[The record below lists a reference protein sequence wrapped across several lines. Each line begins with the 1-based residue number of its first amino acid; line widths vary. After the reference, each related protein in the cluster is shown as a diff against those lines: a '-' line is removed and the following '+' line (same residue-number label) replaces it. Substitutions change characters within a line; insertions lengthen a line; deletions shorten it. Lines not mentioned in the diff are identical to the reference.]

1 MPTVVGN
8 LEEPVMNLPARTDVL
23 ISGAGPA
30 GLTAAIALADA
41 GVDFVLLD
49 RQAEGANTSRA
60 CVVHARTL
68 EVLAELGV
76 TERLTELG
84 VMVPT
89 FTVRD
94 GATVLAKV
102 PFGGLP
108 TAYPYTLMVPQ
119 DRTEA
124 VLLERLREAGGDV
137 HRPYEVTAVAGDD
150 TGVTVTVQDADG
162 AASSVRARYVIGA
175 DGMHSTVRE
184 QAGIGFTG
192 AAYGE
197 SFVLADVRMSWPL
210 DREEVSL
217 HLSPEGVTVV
227 APLPGADD
235 HYRLVATVA
244 EAPEKPDIAEI
255 QSIVDKRGPEGSRS
269 RVTEVLWS
277 SRFRVHHRVA
287 DHYRAGRV
295 LLAGDAAHVHS
306 PAGGQGMN
314 TGIQDAVALGRLLAR
329 VLAGEPD
336 ALLDTYETTRRPIAT
351 GVVAFTDRMTRMAT
365 LRPRPARL
373 LRNTVMKLAFGLPPV
388 RAKMA
393 YQLAE
398 LAAR

>member
-1 MPTVVGN
+1 
-8 LEEPVMNLPARTDVL
+8 MNLPTRTDVL
-23 ISGAGPA
+23 IAGAGPA
-30 GLTAAIALADA
+30 GLATAIVLAEA

-76 TERLTELG
+76 TERLRELG
-84 VMVPT
+84 VVVPT

-94 GATVLAKV
+94 GATVLARV

-119 DRTEA
+119 DQTEA
-124 VLLERLREAGGDV
+124 VLLARLREVGGDV

-150 TGVTVTVQDADG
+150 TGVTVTATG
-162 AASSVRARYVIGA
+162 GTVRAKYLVGA

-192 AAYGE
+192 ATYGE

-227 APLPGADD
+227 APLPGGDD
-235 HYRLVATVA
+235 HYRVVATVA
-244 EAPEKPDIAEI
+244 EAPEHPGIADI
-255 QSIVDKRGPEGSRS
+255 QSIVDARGPEGARS
-269 RVTEVLWS
+269 RVTEVVWS

-287 DHYRAGRV
+287 DHYRAGRI
-295 LLAGDAAHVHS
+295 LIAGDAAHVHS

-329 VLAGEPD
+329 VAAGEPD

-351 GVVAFTDRMTRMAT
+351 EVVAFTDRMTRMAT

-373 LRNTVMKLAFGLPPV
+373 LRNTVLKTVFSLPQAREKL
-388 RAKMA
+388 A

-398 LAAR
+398 LNAR

>member
-1 MPTVVGN
+1 MTLPT
-8 LEEPVMNLPARTDVL
+8 RTDVL
-23 ISGAGPA
+23 IAGAGPA
-30 GLTAAIALADA
+30 GLATAIVLAEA

-76 TERLTELG
+76 TARLKELG
-84 VMVPT
+84 VIVPT

-94 GATVLAKV
+94 GATTLARV

-124 VLLERLREAGGDV
+124 LLLTRLREVGGDV

-150 TGVTVTVQDADG
+150 TGVTVTTTG
-162 AASSVRARYVIGA
+162 GTVRAKYLVGA

-192 AAYGE
+192 ATYGE

-227 APLPGADD
+227 APLPGSDD
-235 HYRLVATVA
+235 HYRVVATVA
-244 EAPEKPDIAEI
+244 EAPERPGVADIQA
-255 QSIVDKRGPEGSRS
+255 IVDARGPEGARS
-269 RVTEVLWS
+269 RVTEVVWS

-287 DHYRAGRV
+287 DRYRAGRI
-295 LLAGDAAHVHS
+295 LIAGDAAHVHS

-329 VLAGEPD
+329 VAAGEPD

-351 GVVAFTDRMTRMAT
+351 EVVAFTDRMTRMAT

-373 LRNTVMKLAFGLPPV
+373 LRNTVLKTVFSLPPM
-388 RAKMA
+388 REKLA

-398 LAAR
+398 LNAR

>member
-1 MPTVVGN
+1 MT
-8 LEEPVMNLPARTDVL
+8 LPARTDVL
-23 ISGAGPA
+23 IAGAGPA
-30 GLTAAIALADA
+30 GLATAIVLADA
-41 GVDFVLLD
+41 GVDFLLLD

-76 TERLTELG
+76 TDRLEELG
-84 VMVPT
+84 VVVPT

-124 VLLERLREAGGDV
+124 VLLARLREAGGDV
-137 HRPYEVTAVAGDD
+137 HRPYEVTSLAGDD
-150 TGVTVTVQDADG
+150 TGVTVTTTG
-162 AASSVRARYVIGA
+162 GTVRAKYVVGA
-175 DGMHSTVRE
+175 DGVHSTVRE

-192 AAYGE
+192 ATYAE
-197 SFVLADVRMSWPL
+197 SFALADVRMSWPL
-210 DREEVSL
+210 DRAEVSL

-227 APLPGADD
+227 APLPDGED
-235 HYRLVATVA
+235 HYRVVATVA
-244 EAPEKPDIAEI
+244 EAPEHPGLADI
-255 QSIVDKRGPEGSRS
+255 QSIVDKRGPEGARS
-269 RVTEVLWS
+269 RVTEVVWS

-295 LLAGDAAHVHS
+295 LVAGDAAHVHS

-314 TGIQDAVALGRLLAR
+314 TGIQDAVALGRLLVR
-329 VLAGEPD
+329 VAAGEPD
-336 ALLDTYETTRRPIAT
+336 ALLDTYEETRRPVAT
-351 GVVAFTDRMTRMAT
+351 EVVAFTDRMTRMAT

-373 LRNTVMKLAFGLPPV
+373 LRNTVMKAAFSLPPV
-388 RAKMA
+388 RAKLA

>member
-1 MPTVVGN
+1 MTTS
-8 LEEPVMNLPARTDVL
+8 LPARTDVL
-23 ISGAGPA
+23 VVGAGPA
-30 GLTAAIALADA
+30 GLAAAIALADA
-41 GVDFVLLD
+41 GVDFVLVD
-49 RQAEGANTSRA
+49 SQAEGANTSRA

-76 TERLTELG
+76 TERLKEQG
-84 VMVPT
+84 VVVPR

-94 GATVLAKV
+94 GASVLATV

-124 VLLERLREAGGDV
+124 VLLARLREAGGDV
-137 HRPYEVTAVAGDD
+137 HRPYQVTGVAGDD
-150 TGVTVTVQDADG
+150 TGVTVTVSGG
-162 AASSVRARYVIGA
+162 ATVRARYVIGA

-184 QAGIGFTG
+184 QAGIAFTG
-192 AAYGE
+192 ASYAE

-210 DREEVSL
+210 ARDEVSL

-227 APLPGADD
+227 APLPGAADR
-235 HYRLVATVA
+235 YRVVATVA
-244 EAPEKPDIAEI
+244 DAPERPGIADV
-255 QSIVDKRGPEGSRS
+255 QSIVDARGPEGGRT

-314 TGIQDAVALGRLLAR
+314 TGIQDAVVLGRLLAR
-329 VLAGEPD
+329 VVAGEPD
-336 ALLDTYETTRRPIAT
+336 AILDGYETTRRPVAT

-373 LRNTVMKLAFGLPPV
+373 LRNTVMRAVFSLPPV
-388 RAKMA
+388 RAKLA

>member
-1 MPTVVGN
+1 MSLPT
-8 LEEPVMNLPARTDVL
+8 RTDVL
-23 ISGAGPA
+23 IAGAGPA
-30 GLTAAIALADA
+30 GLAAAIALAEA
-41 GVDFVLLD
+41 GVDFVLID

-76 TERLTELG
+76 TERLKELG
-84 VMVPT
+84 VVVPK

-94 GATVLAKV
+94 GATVLARV

-124 VLLERLREAGGDV
+124 VLLARLREVGGDV
-137 HRPYEVTAVAGDD
+137 HRPYEVTTVAGDD
-150 TGVTVTVQDADG
+150 TGVTVTTTG
-162 AASSVRARYVIGA
+162 GPVRAKYVIGA

-192 AAYGE
+192 ATYAE

-227 APLPGADD
+227 APLPGSDD
-235 HYRLVATVA
+235 HYRVVATVA
-244 EAPEKPDIAEI
+244 EAPEHPGIADV
-255 QSIVDKRGPEGSRS
+255 QSIVDARGPEGARS
-269 RVTEVLWS
+269 RVTEVVWS

-287 DHYRAGRV
+287 DRYRAGRV

-314 TGIQDAVALGRLLAR
+314 TGIQDAVVLGRLLAR
-329 VLAGEPD
+329 VAAGEPD
-336 ALLDTYETTRRPIAT
+336 ALLDTYETTRRPVAT

-373 LRNTVMKLAFGLPPV
+373 LRNTVLKTVFSLPPM
-388 RAKMA
+388 REKLA

-398 LAAR
+398 LNAR

>member
-1 MPTVVGN
+1 
-8 LEEPVMNLPARTDVL
+8 MNLPSRTDVV
-23 ISGAGPA
+23 IAGAGPA
-30 GLTAAIALADA
+30 GLAAAIALAEA
-41 GVDFVLLD
+41 GVDHVLLD

-60 CVVHARTL
+60 CVIHARTL

-76 TERLTELG
+76 TERLKELG
-84 VMVPT
+84 VVVPT

-94 GATVLAKV
+94 GAAVLARV

-119 DRTEA
+119 DVTEA
-124 VLLERLREAGGDV
+124 VLLARLREAGGDV

-150 TGVTVTVQDADG
+150 TGVTVTAG
-162 AASSVRARYVIGA
+162 THTIRARYVIGA
-175 DGMHSTVRE
+175 DGLHSVVRE

-192 AAYGE
+192 ASYAE
-197 SFVLADVRMSWPL
+197 SFVLADVRMTWPL
-210 DREEVSL
+210 ARAEVSL

-227 APLPGADD
+227 APLPGSAD
-235 HYRLVATVA
+235 HYRVVATVA
-244 EAPEKPDIAEI
+244 EAPEHPGIADI
-255 QSIVDKRGPEGSRS
+255 QSIVDKRGPEGARS

-314 TGIQDAVALGRLLAR
+314 TGIQDAVALGHLLAR

-336 ALLDTYETTRRPIAT
+336 ALLDTYEQTRRPVAT

-373 LRNTVMKLAFGLPPV
+373 LRNTVLKLAFGLPPV

>member
-1 MPTVVGN
+1 
-8 LEEPVMNLPARTDVL
+8 MNLPSRTDVV
-23 ISGAGPA
+23 IAGAGPA
-30 GLTAAIALADA
+30 GLAAAIALAEA
-41 GVDFVLLD
+41 GVDYVLLD

-60 CVVHARTL
+60 CVIHARTL

-76 TERLTELG
+76 TERLEELG
-84 VMVPT
+84 VVVPT

-94 GATVLAKV
+94 GAAVLARV

-119 DRTEA
+119 DVTEA
-124 VLLERLREAGGDV
+124 VLLARLREAGGDAQ
-137 HRPYEVTAVAGDD
+137 RPYEVTAVAGDD
-150 TGVTVTVQDADG
+150 TGVTVTAG
-162 AASSVRARYVIGA
+162 TYTIRARYVIGA
-175 DGMHSTVRE
+175 DGMHSVVRE

-192 AAYGE
+192 ASYPE

-210 DREEVSL
+210 AREEVSL

-235 HYRLVATVA
+235 HYRVVATVA
-244 EAPEKPDIAEI
+244 EAPEHPGTADI
-255 QSIVDKRGPEGSRS
+255 QSIVDKRGPEGARS

-336 ALLDTYETTRRPIAT
+336 ALLDTYERTRRPVAT

-373 LRNTVMKLAFGLPPV
+373 LRNTVLKLAFGLPPV

>member
-1 MPTVVGN
+1 MT
-8 LEEPVMNLPARTDVL
+8 LPARTDVL
-23 ISGAGPA
+23 IAGAGPA
-30 GLTAAIALADA
+30 GLATAIVLAEA
-41 GVDFVLLD
+41 GVDFLLLD
-49 RQAEGANTSRA
+49 CQAEGANTSRA

-76 TERLTELG
+76 TGRLKDLG
-84 VMVPT
+84 VVVPT

-124 VLLERLREAGGDV
+124 VLLARLREAGADV
-137 HRPYEVTAVAGDD
+137 HRPYEVTSIAGDD
-150 TGVTVTVQDADG
+150 TGVTVETTG
-162 AASSVRARYVIGA
+162 GTVRAKYVVGA

-192 AAYGE
+192 ATYAE
-197 SFVLADVRMSWPL
+197 SFVLADVRMNWPL

-227 APLPGADD
+227 APLPGGDD
-235 HYRLVATVA
+235 HYRVVATVA
-244 EAPEKPDIAEI
+244 EAPEHPGVAEI
-255 QSIVDKRGPEGSRS
+255 QSIVDTRGPEGARS
-269 RVTEVLWS
+269 RVTEVVWS

-314 TGIQDAVALGRLLAR
+314 TGIQDAVALGRLLVR
-329 VLAGEPD
+329 VAAGEPD
-336 ALLDTYETTRRPIAT
+336 AVLDTYEATRRPVAT
-351 GVVAFTDRMTRMAT
+351 EVVAFTDRMTRMAT

-373 LRNTVMKLAFGLPPV
+373 LRNTVLKTVFSLPPM
-388 RAKMA
+388 RAKLA

>member
-1 MPTVVGN
+1 
-8 LEEPVMNLPARTDVL
+8 MNLPARTDVL
-23 ISGAGPA
+23 IAGAGPA
-30 GLTAAIALADA
+30 GLATAIVLAEA

-76 TERLTELG
+76 TERLKELG
-84 VMVPT
+84 VVVPT

-94 GATVLAKV
+94 GAAVLAKV

-124 VLLERLREAGGDV
+124 VLLARLREAGGDV
-137 HRPYEVTAVAGDD
+137 HRPYEVTSVAGDD
-150 TGVTVTVQDADG
+150 TGVTVTTTG
-162 AASSVRARYVIGA
+162 GTVRAKYVVGA

-192 AAYGE
+192 STYAE

-210 DREEVSL
+210 DRAEVSL

-227 APLPGADD
+227 APLPDGDD
-235 HYRLVATVA
+235 HYRVVATVA
-244 EAPEKPDIAEI
+244 EAPEHPGTADI
-255 QSIVDKRGPEGSRS
+255 QSIVDARGPEGGRS
-269 RVTEVLWS
+269 RVTEVVWS

-314 TGIQDAVALGRLLAR
+314 TGIQDAVALGGLLAR
-329 VLAGEPD
+329 VAAGEPD
-336 ALLDTYETTRRPIAT
+336 ALLDTYEATRRPVAT
-351 GVVAFTDRMTRMAT
+351 EVVAFTDRMTRMAT

-373 LRNTVMKLAFGLPPV
+373 LRNTVLKAVFSLPPMRAKLAY
-388 RAKMA
+388 R
-393 YQLAE
+393 LAE

>member
-1 MPTVVGN
+1 
-8 LEEPVMNLPARTDVL
+8 MNLPTRTDVL
-23 ISGAGPA
+23 IAGAGPA
-30 GLTAAIALADA
+30 GLATAIVLAEA
-41 GVDFVLLD
+41 GVDFVLID

-76 TERLTELG
+76 TERLKELG
-84 VMVPT
+84 VVVPT

-94 GATVLAKV
+94 GATVLARV

-119 DRTEA
+119 DQTEA
-124 VLLERLREAGGDV
+124 VLLARLREVGGDV

-150 TGVTVTVQDADG
+150 TGVTVTTTG
-162 AASSVRARYVIGA
+162 GTVRAKYLVGA

-192 AAYGE
+192 ATYGE

-210 DREEVSL
+210 ERDEVSL

-227 APLPGADD
+227 APLPGSDD
-235 HYRLVATVA
+235 HYRVVATVA
-244 EAPEKPDIAEI
+244 EAPEHPGIADI
-255 QSIVDKRGPEGSRS
+255 QSIVDARGPEGARS
-269 RVTEVLWS
+269 RVTEVVWS

-287 DHYRAGRV
+287 DHYRAGRI
-295 LLAGDAAHVHS
+295 LIAGDAAHVHS

-329 VLAGEPD
+329 VAAGEPD

-351 GVVAFTDRMTRMAT
+351 EVVAFTDRMTRMAT

-373 LRNTVMKLAFGLPPV
+373 LRNTVLKTVFSLPQA
-388 RAKMA
+388 RAKLA

>member
-1 MPTVVGN
+1 MT
-8 LEEPVMNLPARTDVL
+8 LPARTDVL
-23 ISGAGPA
+23 IAGAGPA
-30 GLTAAIALADA
+30 GLATAIVLADA
-41 GVDFVLLD
+41 GVDFLLLD

-76 TERLTELG
+76 TDRLEELG
-84 VMVPT
+84 VVVPT

-124 VLLERLREAGGDV
+124 VLLARLREAGGDV
-137 HRPYEVTAVAGDD
+137 HRPYEVTSLAGDD
-150 TGVTVTVQDADG
+150 TGVTVTTTG
-162 AASSVRARYVIGA
+162 GTVRAKYVVGA
-175 DGMHSTVRE
+175 DGVHSTVRE

-192 AAYGE
+192 ATYAE

-210 DREEVSL
+210 DRAEVSL

-227 APLPGADD
+227 APLPDGED
-235 HYRLVATVA
+235 HYRVVATVA
-244 EAPEKPDIAEI
+244 EAPEHPGLADI
-255 QSIVDKRGPEGSRS
+255 QSIVDARGPEGARS
-269 RVTEVLWS
+269 RVTEVVWS

-295 LLAGDAAHVHS
+295 LVAGDAAHVHS

-314 TGIQDAVALGRLLAR
+314 TGIQDAVALGRLLVR
-329 VLAGEPD
+329 VAAGEPD
-336 ALLDTYETTRRPIAT
+336 ALLDTYEETRRPVAT
-351 GVVAFTDRMTRMAT
+351 EVVAFTDRMTRMAT

-373 LRNTVMKLAFGLPPV
+373 LRNTVMKAAFSLPPV
-388 RAKMA
+388 RAKLA

>member
-1 MPTVVGN
+1 MSLPT
-8 LEEPVMNLPARTDVL
+8 RTDVL

-30 GLTAAIALADA
+30 GLATAIVLAEA

-76 TERLTELG
+76 TERLKELG
-84 VMVPT
+84 VVVPT

-124 VLLERLREAGGDV
+124 VLLARLRELGGDV

-150 TGVTVTVQDADG
+150 TGVTVTTTG
-162 AASSVRARYVIGA
+162 GTVRAKYVVGA
-175 DGMHSTVRE
+175 DGMRSTVRE

-192 AAYGE
+192 ASYAE

-210 DREEVSL
+210 DRAEVSL

-227 APLPGADD
+227 APLPGSDD
-235 HYRLVATVA
+235 RYRVVATVA
-244 EAPEKPDIAEI
+244 EAPEHPGITDI
-255 QSIVDKRGPEGSRS
+255 QSIVDARGPEGARS
-269 RVTEVLWS
+269 RVTEVVWS

-329 VLAGEPD
+329 VAAGEPD
-336 ALLDTYETTRRPIAT
+336 ALLDEYETTRRPVAT

-373 LRNTVMKLAFGLPPV
+373 LRNTVLKTVFSLPPM
-388 RAKMA
+388 REKLA
-393 YQLAE
+393 YQLSE